1 MLKTTVTPEKAQ
13 IQFSIPDEYVGRKLE
28 VLLYPVDEITETQ
41 ETKPAVTMK
50 QFKGIL
56 DKETAERL
64 QKEVTK
70 SRNEWN
76 RDI

>member
-13 IQFSIPDEYVGRKLE
+13 IQFSIPAEYIGRKLE
-28 VLLYPVDEITETQ
+28 VLLYPVDEVTEQ
-41 ETKPAVTMK
+41 QSTKPSVTME

-56 DKETAERL
+56 DNETAERL
-64 QKEVTK
+64 QKEITK
-70 SRNEWN
+70 SREEWD